1 MRNHLLKNA
10 VAAFALLT
18 GVFSATAAPT
28 ELWMLGPA
36 VSGNWS
42 DAAGDVVNF
51 TNEGNGVF
59 TYTGAL
65 RANELIIMDNKSWD
79 GTRYAPKIANTILG
93 DQTVEVVTCQAG
105 AAERD
110 YHWIANRPG
119 TWKLTVT
126 FTTTDGVE
134 NVAIKAQRETK
145 NPIPANLYM
154 CGPAT
159 DAGWAA
165 EDGIALTNKG
175 NGVFTYTGHLNA
187 GDMIFMDNQGWGG
200 TRYAPKNNYST
211 LGDPTVDVLATEY
224 GKEKEYHWITKDAC
238 NYKVTVTFVDND
250 DNATITAEKVQETAP
265 IPENLYMVGPATAA
279 GWDINNAIQMTNE
292 GNGKFT
298 YEGDLY
304 RTNIIFITGKDWANV
319 RYVPENG
326 GSSLSDENKSIF
338 ISTDGGDSRHWMVDY
353 AGTWNVTVNITN
365 DGSDVAITAQRISGP
380 SQVIPLGAASNQWN
394 SADGNNSVIKAT
406 TPGVYVWE
414 GAMPVDDDR
423 HFKFISRT
431 GEWNSNIDF
440 YLPAETDATSS
451 TNANCS
457 IKNVELDQE
466 YPVTTGWAGNGNL
479 ESYWCLP
486 TTAQTDEMD
495 EYKVTL
501 NLNNNTIK
509 FTKKI
514 SSGIGVTK
522 ANALNARFIGDAL
535 VVEGAGAGVSVY
547 DIAGRLLATSAE
559 GSLTV
564 AGLPNGVY
572 VVKTAETVVKLAK

>member
-1 MRNHLLKNA
+1 M
-10 VAAFALLT
+10 VT
-18 GVFSATAAPT
+18 
-28 ELWMLGPA
+28 
-36 VSGNWS
+36 
-42 DAAGDVVNF
+42 
-51 TNEGNGVF
+51 
-59 TYTGAL
+59 
-65 RANELIIMDNKSWD
+65 
-79 GTRYAPKIANTILG
+79 
-93 DQTVEVVTCQAG
+93 VVTMLFG
-105 AAERD
+105 ASTAS
-110 YHWIANRPG
+110 A
-119 TWKLTVT
+119 
-126 FTTTDGVE
+126 
-134 NVAIKAQRETK
+134 AIPK
-145 NPIPANLYM
+145 NLYM

-159 DAGWAA
+159 SVGWAA
-165 EDGIALTNKG
+165 EKG
-175 NGVFTYTGHLNA
+175 VQFTKVTEGVFTYEGNLNA
-187 GDMIFMDNQGWGG
+187 DHLIIMDNQGWKG
-200 TRYAPKNNYST
+200 TRFAPEGGNTNFENTNAAVSVVK
-211 LGDPTVDVLATEY
+211 GDSSFDNHWVVATAGTWKLTVFFT
-224 GKEKEYHWITKDAC
+224 
-238 NYKVTVTFVDND
+238 DNG
-250 DNATITAEKVQETAP
+250 NATIAAKKVQETAP

-298 YEGDLY
+298 YKGDLY

-365 DGSDVAITAQRISGP
+365 NGSDVAITAQRISGP
-380 SQVIPLGAASNQWN
+380 SHVIPLGAASGQWN
-394 SADGNNSVIKAT
+394 SNDGNNAVMQAT

-414 GAMPVDDDR
+414 GAMPTGDDR

-451 TNANCS
+451 KDANCR

-466 YPVTTGWAGNGNL
+466 YPVKTGWHGNGNL

-509 FTKKI
+509 FTKQI

>member
-1 MRNHLLKNA
+1 M
-10 VAAFALLT
+10 VT
-18 GVFSATAAPT
+18 
-28 ELWMLGPA
+28 
-36 VSGNWS
+36 
-42 DAAGDVVNF
+42 
-51 TNEGNGVF
+51 
-59 TYTGAL
+59 
-65 RANELIIMDNKSWD
+65 
-79 GTRYAPKIANTILG
+79 
-93 DQTVEVVTCQAG
+93 VVTMLFG
-105 AAERD
+105 ASTAS
-110 YHWIANRPG
+110 A
-119 TWKLTVT
+119 
-126 FTTTDGVE
+126 
-134 NVAIKAQRETK
+134 AIPK
-145 NPIPANLYM
+145 NLYM

-159 DAGWAA
+159 SAGWNAGSAVQFTQVTEGVFTYEGTLNADHLIIMDNQGWEGTRFAPEGGNTNFENTNAA
-165 EDGIALTNKG
+165 VSVVEGDSRFNYHWVVATAGTWKLTVFFTDNGDKVTIDAKRQLSAIPENLYMCGPATSAGWNAGGAIALTNEG

-187 GDMIFMDNQGWGG
+187 DEMIFMDNKSWEG
-200 TRYAPKNNYST
+200 TRYAPQINPSI
-211 LGDPTVDVLATEY
+211 LGDRNVAVVACQSGAAEFN
-224 GKEKEYHWITKDAC
+224 YHWITKDAC
-238 NYKVTVTFVDND
+238 KYKVTVTFADNG
-250 DNATITAEKVQETAP
+250 NATIAAEKVQETAR

-298 YEGDLY
+298 YEGELY

-380 SQVIPLGAASNQWN
+380 SHVIPLGAASGQWN
-394 SADGNNSVIKAT
+394 SNDGNNAVMQAT

-414 GAMPVDDDR
+414 GAMPTGDDR

-514 SSGIGVTK
+514 STGIGVTK

>member
-1 MRNHLLKNA
+1 MKKHLLKA
-10 VAAFALLT
+10 MVTVVTMLFGASTASAAIPKNLY
-18 GVFSATAAPT
+18 
-28 ELWMLGPA
+28 MCGPA
-36 VSGNWS
+36 ISADWDTGSAVQ
-42 DAAGDVVNF
+42 F
-51 TNEGNGVF
+51 TQVTEGVF
-59 TYTGAL
+59 TYEGTLNADH
-65 RANELIIMDNKSWD
+65 LIIMDNKGWE
-79 GTRYAPKIANTILG
+79 GTRFAPEGGNTNFENTNAAVSVGKG
-93 DQTVEVVTCQAG
+93 DP
-105 AAERD
+105 RFD
-110 YHWIANRPG
+110 YHWVVATAG
-119 TWKLTVT
+119 TWKLTVF
-126 FTTTDGVE
+126 FTDNGD
-134 NVAIKAQRETK
+134 NVTIDAKRQLSAIPE
-145 NPIPANLYM
+145 NLYM

-159 DAGWAA
+159 SAGWNAGGA
-165 EDGIALTNKG
+165 IALTNEG

-187 GDMIFMDNQGWGG
+187 DEMIFMDNKSWEG
-200 TRYAPKNNYST
+200 TRYAPQINPSI
-211 LGDPTVDVLATEY
+211 LGDRNVAVVACQSGAAEFN
-224 GKEKEYHWITKDAC
+224 YHWITKDAC
-238 NYKVTVTFVDND
+238 KYKVTVTFADNG
-250 DNATITAEKVQETAP
+250 NATIAAEKVQETAR

-298 YEGDLY
+298 YEGELY

-380 SQVIPLGAASNQWN
+380 SHVIPLGAASGQWN
-394 SADGNNSVIKAT
+394 SNDGNNAVMQAT

-414 GAMPVDDDR
+414 GAMPTGDDR

-514 SSGIGVTK
+514 STGIGVTK
-522 ANALNARFIGDAL
+522 ANALHARFIGDAL

>member
-1 MRNHLLKNA
+1 M
-10 VAAFALLT
+10 VT
-18 GVFSATAAPT
+18 
-28 ELWMLGPA
+28 
-36 VSGNWS
+36 
-42 DAAGDVVNF
+42 
-51 TNEGNGVF
+51 
-59 TYTGAL
+59 
-65 RANELIIMDNKSWD
+65 
-79 GTRYAPKIANTILG
+79 
-93 DQTVEVVTCQAG
+93 VVTMLFG
-105 AAERD
+105 ASTAS
-110 YHWIANRPG
+110 A
-119 TWKLTVT
+119 
-126 FTTTDGVE
+126 
-134 NVAIKAQRETK
+134 AIPE
-145 NPIPANLYM
+145 NLYM

-159 DAGWAA
+159 SNDWVA
-165 EDGIALTNKG
+165 EKGIHFTKVTE
-175 NGVFTYTGHLNA
+175 GVFTYTGHLNA
-187 GDMIFMDNQGWGG
+187 DHLIIMDNLGLGGTRYAPEGGNTNLENTNTAVPVVSGDSFNYHWVVATAGTWKLTVSFTDNGNNVTIEAKRQLSAIPGNLYMCGPATSVGWAAEKGVQFTKVTEGVFTYEGNLNADHLIIMDNQGWGG
-200 TRYAPKNNYST
+200 TRYAPQINPSI
-211 LGDPTVDVLATEY
+211 LGDRNVAVVACQSGATEFD
-224 GKEKEYHWITKDAC
+224 YHWITKDAC
-238 NYKVTVTFVDND
+238 NYKVTVTFADNG
-250 DNATITAEKVQETAP
+250 NATITAEKVQETAP

-298 YEGDLY
+298 YEGELY

-353 AGTWNVTVNITN
+353 AGTWKVTVTITN
-365 DGSDVAITAQRISGP
+365 NGSDVAITAERISGP
-380 SQVIPLGAASNQWN
+380 SHVIPLGAASGQWN
-394 SADGNNSVIKAT
+394 SNDGNNAVMQAT

-414 GAMPVDDDR
+414 GAMPTGDDR

-451 TNANCS
+451 TNANCR

-495 EYKVTL
+495 VYKVTL
-501 NLNNNTIK
+501 NLNSNTIK
-509 FTKKI
+509 FTKQI

>member
-1 MRNHLLKNA
+1 M
-10 VAAFALLT
+10 VT
-18 GVFSATAAPT
+18 
-28 ELWMLGPA
+28 
-36 VSGNWS
+36 
-42 DAAGDVVNF
+42 
-51 TNEGNGVF
+51 
-59 TYTGAL
+59 
-65 RANELIIMDNKSWD
+65 
-79 GTRYAPKIANTILG
+79 
-93 DQTVEVVTCQAG
+93 VVTMLFG
-105 AAERD
+105 ASTAS
-110 YHWIANRPG
+110 A
-119 TWKLTVT
+119 
-126 FTTTDGVE
+126 
-134 NVAIKAQRETK
+134 AIPE
-145 NPIPANLYM
+145 NLYM

-159 DAGWAA
+159 SAGWNAGGAVQFTKVTEGVFTYEGTLNADHLIIMDNQGWGGTRYAPEGGNTNFENTNAA
-165 EDGIALTNKG
+165 VSVVKGDSRFEYHWVVATAGTWKLTVFFTDNGDNVTIDAKRQLSAIPENLYMCGPATSVGWNAGGAIALTNEG

-187 GDMIFMDNQGWGG
+187 DEMIFMDNKSWEG
-200 TRYAPKNNYST
+200 TRYAPQINPSI
-211 LGDPTVDVLATEY
+211 LGDRNVAVVACQSGAAEFN
-224 GKEKEYHWITKDAC
+224 YHWITKDAC
-238 NYKVTVTFVDND
+238 KYKVTVTFADNG
-250 DNATITAEKVQETAP
+250 NATIAAEKVQETAR

-298 YEGDLY
+298 YEGELY
-304 RTNIIFITGKDWANV
+304 RTNIIFITGTDWANV

-365 DGSDVAITAQRISGP
+365 DGSDIAITAERISGP
-380 SQVIPLGAASNQWN
+380 SHVIPLGAASGQWN
-394 SADGNNSVIKAT
+394 SADGNNSVIKST

-451 TNANCS
+451 TDANCS

-466 YPVTTGWAGNGNL
+466 YPVTTGWDGNGNL

-514 SSGIGVTK
+514 STGIGVTK

>member
-1 MRNHLLKNA
+1 MKKHLLKA
-10 VAAFALLT
+10 MVT
-18 GVFSATAAPT
+18 
-28 ELWMLGPA
+28 
-36 VSGNWS
+36 
-42 DAAGDVVNF
+42 
-51 TNEGNGVF
+51 
-59 TYTGAL
+59 
-65 RANELIIMDNKSWD
+65 
-79 GTRYAPKIANTILG
+79 
-93 DQTVEVVTCQAG
+93 VVTMLFG
-105 AAERD
+105 ASTAS
-110 YHWIANRPG
+110 A
-119 TWKLTVT
+119 
-126 FTTTDGVE
+126 
-134 NVAIKAQRETK
+134 AIPE
-145 NPIPANLYM
+145 NLYM

-159 DAGWAA
+159 SNDWVAEKGIHFTKVTEGVFTYTGHLNADHLIIMDNLGWGGTRYAPEGGNTNLENTNTAVPVVSGDSFNYHWVVATAGTWKLTVSFTDNGNNVTIEAKRQLSAIPGNLYMCGPATSVGWVA
-165 EDGIALTNKG
+165 EHGIALTNEG

-187 GDMIFMDNQGWGG
+187 GDMIFMDNQSWGG
-200 TRYAPKNNYST
+200 TRYAPKSNTSL
-211 LGDPTVDVLATEY
+211 LGDRNVAVVACQSGATEFD
-224 GKEKEYHWITKDAC
+224 YHWITNDAC
-238 NYKVTVTFVDND
+238 KYKVTVTFADNG
-250 DNATITAEKVQETAP
+250 NATIAAEKVQETAP

-298 YEGDLY
+298 YEGELY
-304 RTNIIFITGKDWANV
+304 RTNIIFITGKAWANV

-338 ISTDGGDSRHWMVDY
+338 ISTDGSDSRHWMVDY
-353 AGTWNVTVNITN
+353 AGTWKVTVTITN
-365 DGSDVAITAQRISGP
+365 NGSDVAITAERISGP
-380 SQVIPLGAASNQWN
+380 SHVIPLGAASGQWN
-394 SADGNNSVIKAT
+394 SNDGNNAVMQAT

-414 GAMPVDDDR
+414 GAMPTGDDR

-451 TNANCS
+451 KDAKCR

-466 YPVTTGWAGNGNL
+466 YPVTTGWAGNGDL

-514 SSGIGVTK
+514 ASGIGVTK

>member
-1 MRNHLLKNA
+1 M
-10 VAAFALLT
+10 VT
-18 GVFSATAAPT
+18 
-28 ELWMLGPA
+28 
-36 VSGNWS
+36 
-42 DAAGDVVNF
+42 
-51 TNEGNGVF
+51 
-59 TYTGAL
+59 
-65 RANELIIMDNKSWD
+65 
-79 GTRYAPKIANTILG
+79 
-93 DQTVEVVTCQAG
+93 VVTMLFG
-105 AAERD
+105 ASTAS
-110 YHWIANRPG
+110 A
-119 TWKLTVT
+119 
-126 FTTTDGVE
+126 
-134 NVAIKAQRETK
+134 AIPK
-145 NPIPANLYM
+145 NLYM

-159 DAGWAA
+159 SAGWDAGNAVQFTKVTEGVFTYEGTLNADHLIIMDNQGWEGTRFAPEGGNTNFENTNAA
-165 EDGIALTNKG
+165 VSVVEGDSRFNYHWVVATAGTWKLTVFFTDNGDNVTIDAKRQLSAIPENLYMCGPATSVGWVAEHGIALTKEG

-187 GDMIFMDNQGWGG
+187 DEMIFMDNKSWGG
-200 TRYAPKNNYST
+200 TRYAPQINPSI
-211 LGDPTVDVLATEY
+211 LGDRNVAVVACQSGAAEFN
-224 GKEKEYHWITKDAC
+224 YHWITKDAC
-238 NYKVTVTFVDND
+238 KYKVTVTFADNG
-250 DNATITAEKVQETAP
+250 NATIAAEKVQETAL

-279 GWDINNAIQMTNE
+279 GWDINNAIKMTKE

-380 SQVIPLGAASNQWN
+380 SQIIPLGAASNQWN
-394 SADGNNSVIKAT
+394 SADGNNSVIKST

-514 SSGIGVTK
+514 STGIGVTK

>member
-1 MRNHLLKNA
+1 MKKHLLKA
-10 VAAFALLT
+10 MVTVVTMLFGASTASAAIPENLY
-18 GVFSATAAPT
+18 
-28 ELWMLGPA
+28 MCGPA
-36 VSGNWS
+36 ISADWDTGSAVQ
-42 DAAGDVVNF
+42 F
-51 TNEGNGVF
+51 TKVTEGVF
-59 TYTGAL
+59 TYEGTLNADH
-65 RANELIIMDNKSWD
+65 LIIMDNQGWE
-79 GTRYAPKIANTILG
+79 GTRFAPEGGNTNFENTNAAVSVVKG
-93 DQTVEVVTCQAG
+93 DS
-105 AAERD
+105 RFD
-110 YHWIANRPG
+110 YHWVVATAG
-119 TWKLTVT
+119 TWKLTVF
-126 FTTTDGVE
+126 FTDNGDKVTIDAKRQLS
-134 NVAIKAQRETK
+134 AIPE
-145 NPIPANLYM
+145 NLYM

-159 DAGWAA
+159 SVGWVA
-165 EDGIALTNKG
+165 ENGIALTKEG

-187 GDMIFMDNQGWGG
+187 DEMIFMDNKSWGG
-200 TRYAPKNNYST
+200 TRYAPQINPSI
-211 LGDPTVDVLATEY
+211 LGDRNVAVVACQSGAAEFD
-224 GKEKEYHWITKDAC
+224 YHWITKDAC
-238 NYKVTVTFVDND
+238 KYKVTVTFADNG
-250 DNATITAEKVQETAP
+250 NATIAAEKVQETAP

-279 GWDINNAIQMTNE
+279 GWDINNAIQMTKK

-298 YEGDLY
+298 YEGELY

-380 SQVIPLGAASNQWN
+380 SHVIPLGAASGQWN
-394 SADGNNSVIKAT
+394 SNDGNNAVMQAT

-414 GAMPVDDDR
+414 GAMPTGDDR

-501 NLNNNTIK
+501 NLNYNTIK

-514 SSGIGVTK
+514 STGIGVTK

>member
-1 MRNHLLKNA
+1 M
-10 VAAFALLT
+10 VT
-18 GVFSATAAPT
+18 
-28 ELWMLGPA
+28 
-36 VSGNWS
+36 
-42 DAAGDVVNF
+42 
-51 TNEGNGVF
+51 
-59 TYTGAL
+59 
-65 RANELIIMDNKSWD
+65 
-79 GTRYAPKIANTILG
+79 
-93 DQTVEVVTCQAG
+93 VVTMLFG
-105 AAERD
+105 ASTAS
-110 YHWIANRPG
+110 A
-119 TWKLTVT
+119 
-126 FTTTDGVE
+126 
-134 NVAIKAQRETK
+134 AIPE
-145 NPIPANLYM
+145 NLYM

-159 DAGWAA
+159 SAGWNAGSAVQFTQVTEGVFTYEGTLNADHLIIMDNQGWEGTRFAPEGGNTNFENTNAA
-165 EDGIALTNKG
+165 VSVVEGDSRFNYHWVVATAGTWKLTVFFTDNGDKVTIDAKRQLSAIPENLYMCGPATSAGWNAGGAIALTNEG

-187 GDMIFMDNQGWGG
+187 DEMIFMDNKSWEG
-200 TRYAPKNNYST
+200 TRYAPQINPSI
-211 LGDPTVDVLATEY
+211 LGDRNVAVVACQSGAAEFN
-224 GKEKEYHWITKDAC
+224 YHWITKDAC
-238 NYKVTVTFVDND
+238 KYKVTVTFADNG
-250 DNATITAEKVQETAP
+250 NATIAAEKVQETAR

-298 YEGDLY
+298 YEGELY

-380 SQVIPLGAASNQWN
+380 SHVIPLGAASGQWN
-394 SADGNNSVIKAT
+394 SNDGNNAVMQAT

-414 GAMPVDDDR
+414 GAMPTGDDR

-514 SSGIGVTK
+514 STGIGVTK

>member
-1 MRNHLLKNA
+1 MKKHLLKA
-10 VAAFALLT
+10 MVTVVTMLFGASTASAAIPENLY
-18 GVFSATAAPT
+18 
-28 ELWMLGPA
+28 MCGPA
-36 VSGNWS
+36 ISADWDTGSAVQ
-42 DAAGDVVNF
+42 F
-51 TNEGNGVF
+51 TKVTEGVF
-59 TYTGAL
+59 TYEGTLKADH
-65 RANELIIMDNKSWD
+65 LIIMDNQGWE
-79 GTRYAPKIANTILG
+79 GTRFAPEGGNTNFENTNAAVSVVKG
-93 DQTVEVVTCQAG
+93 DS
-105 AAERD
+105 RFD
-110 YHWIANRPG
+110 YHWVVATAG
-119 TWKLTVT
+119 TWKLTVF
-126 FTTTDGVE
+126 FTDNGDKVTID
-134 NVAIKAQRETK
+134 AKRQ
-145 NPIPANLYM
+145 IPENLYM

-159 DAGWAA
+159 SVGWVA
-165 EDGIALTNKG
+165 ENGIALTKEG

-187 GDMIFMDNQGWGG
+187 DEMIFMDNKSWKG
-200 TRYAPKNNYST
+200 TRYAPQINPSI
-211 LGDPTVDVLATEY
+211 LGDRNVAVVACQSGAAEFN
-224 GKEKEYHWITKDAC
+224 YHWITKDAC
-238 NYKVTVTFVDND
+238 KYKVTVTFADNG
-250 DNATITAEKVQETAP
+250 NATIAAEKVQETAR

-298 YEGDLY
+298 YEGELY

-380 SQVIPLGAASNQWN
+380 SHVIPLGAASGQWN
-394 SADGNNSVIKAT
+394 SNDGNNAVMQAT

-414 GAMPVDDDR
+414 GAMPTGDDR

-440 YLPAETDATSS
+440 YLPAETDAPSS
-451 TNANCS
+451 TNADCR

-514 SSGIGVTK
+514 STGIGVTK

>member
-1 MRNHLLKNA
+1 MVTVVTMLFGASTASAAIPKN
-10 VAAFALLT
+10 LY
-18 GVFSATAAPT
+18 
-28 ELWMLGPA
+28 MCGPA
-36 VSGNWS
+36 TSAGW
-42 DAAGDVVNF
+42 AAEKGVQF
-51 TNEGNGVF
+51 TKVTEGVF
-59 TYTGAL
+59 TYEGTLNAGDM
-65 RANELIIMDNKSWD
+65 IFMDNKSWG

-93 DQTVEVVTCQAG
+93 DQTVEVVACQSG
-105 AAERD
+105 ATEFD
-110 YHWIANRPG
+110 YHWI
-119 TWKLTVT
+119 
-126 FTTTDGVE
+126 
-134 NVAIKAQRETK
+134 
-145 NPIPANLYM
+145 
-154 CGPAT
+154 
-159 DAGWAA
+159 
-165 EDGIALTNKG
+165 TN
-175 NGVFTYTGHLNA
+175 
-187 GDMIFMDNQGWGG
+187 
-200 TRYAPKNNYST
+200 
-211 LGDPTVDVLATEY
+211 
-224 GKEKEYHWITKDAC
+224 DAC
-238 NYKVTVTFVDND
+238 KYKVTVTFADNG
-250 DNATITAEKVQETAP
+250 NATIAAKKVQEKAP

-365 DGSDVAITAQRISGP
+365 NGSDVAITAQRISGP
-380 SQVIPLGAASNQWN
+380 SHVIPLGAASGQWN
-394 SADGNNSVIKAT
+394 SNDGNNAVMQAT

-414 GAMPVDDDR
+414 GAMPTGDDR

-451 TNANCS
+451 KDANCR

-466 YPVTTGWAGNGNL
+466 YPVKTGWHGNGNL

-509 FTKKI
+509 FTKQI

-572 VVKTAETVVKLAK
+572 VVKTAETVVKLDK

>member
-1 MRNHLLKNA
+1 M
-10 VAAFALLT
+10 VT
-18 GVFSATAAPT
+18 
-28 ELWMLGPA
+28 
-36 VSGNWS
+36 
-42 DAAGDVVNF
+42 
-51 TNEGNGVF
+51 
-59 TYTGAL
+59 
-65 RANELIIMDNKSWD
+65 
-79 GTRYAPKIANTILG
+79 
-93 DQTVEVVTCQAG
+93 VVTMLFG
-105 AAERD
+105 ASTAS
-110 YHWIANRPG
+110 A
-119 TWKLTVT
+119 
-126 FTTTDGVE
+126 
-134 NVAIKAQRETK
+134 AIPK
-145 NPIPANLYM
+145 NLYM

-159 DAGWAA
+159 SAGWDAGSAVQFTKVTEGVFTYEGTLNADHLIIMDKQGWDGTRFAPEGGNTNFENTNAA
-165 EDGIALTNKG
+165 VSVDKTDPRFDYHWVVATAGTWKLTVFFTDNGDNVTIDAKRQLIPENLYMCGPATSVGWNAGGAIALTNEGK
-175 NGVFTYTGHLNA
+175 GVFTYTGHLNA
-187 GDMIFMDNQGWGG
+187 DEMIFMDNKSWEG
-200 TRYAPKNNYST
+200 TRYAPQINPSI
-211 LGDPTVDVLATEY
+211 LGDRNVAVVACQSGAAEFN
-224 GKEKEYHWITKDAC
+224 YHWITKDAC
-238 NYKVTVTFVDND
+238 KYKVTVTFADNG
-250 DNATITAEKVQETAP
+250 NATIAAEKVQETAP

-279 GWDINNAIQMTNE
+279 GWDINNAIQMTGD
-292 GNGKFT
+292 GNGTFT

-326 GSSLSDENKSIF
+326 GSSLSDETKSIF

-380 SQVIPLGAASNQWN
+380 SQIIPLGAASNQWN
-394 SADGNNSVIKAT
+394 SADGNNSVIKST

-440 YLPAETDATSS
+440 YLPAETDAPSS

-514 SSGIGVTK
+514 STGIGVTK

>member
-1 MRNHLLKNA
+1 MKKHLLKA
-10 VAAFALLT
+10 MVT
-18 GVFSATAAPT
+18 
-28 ELWMLGPA
+28 
-36 VSGNWS
+36 
-42 DAAGDVVNF
+42 
-51 TNEGNGVF
+51 
-59 TYTGAL
+59 
-65 RANELIIMDNKSWD
+65 
-79 GTRYAPKIANTILG
+79 
-93 DQTVEVVTCQAG
+93 VVTMLFG
-105 AAERD
+105 ASA
-110 YHWIANRPG
+110 ASA
-119 TWKLTVT
+119 
-126 FTTTDGVE
+126 
-134 NVAIKAQRETK
+134 AIPE
-145 NPIPANLYM
+145 NLYM

-159 DAGWAA
+159 SAGWVA
-165 EDGIALTNKG
+165 ENAVQFTKVTDGVFTYEGYLNADHLIIMDNQGWGGTRYAPEGGNTNLENTNTAVPVVSGDSFNYHWVVAIAGTWKLTVFFTDNGDNVTIDAKRQLPAIPENLYPENLYMCGPATSVGWNAGGAIALTNEG

-187 GDMIFMDNQGWGG
+187 DHMIFMDNQSWGG
-200 TRYAPKNNYST
+200 TRYAPQINPSI
-211 LGDPTVDVLATEY
+211 LGDRNVAVVACQSGATEF
-224 GKEKEYHWITKDAC
+224 EYHWITNDAC
-238 NYKVTVTFVDND
+238 KYKVTVTFADNG
-250 DNATITAEKVQETAP
+250 NATIAAEKVQETAP

-326 GSSLSDENKSIF
+326 GSSLSDENKSIY

-406 TPGVYVWE
+406 TPGVYEWV
-414 GAMPVDDDR
+414 GTMPVDDDR
-423 HFKFISRT
+423 HFKFISHT

-457 IKNVELDQE
+457 LKNVELDQE

-501 NLNNNTIK
+501 DLNKNTIK
-509 FTKKI
+509 FTKR
-514 SSGIGVTK
+514 STDGIGITK
-522 ANALNARFIGDAL
+522 ANSLNARFIGGNL
-535 VVEGAGAGVSVY
+535 VVEGAASPIAVY
-547 DIAGRLLATSAE
+547 DIAGRLLATSAD

>member
-1 MRNHLLKNA
+1 M
-10 VAAFALLT
+10 VT
-18 GVFSATAAPT
+18 
-28 ELWMLGPA
+28 
-36 VSGNWS
+36 
-42 DAAGDVVNF
+42 
-51 TNEGNGVF
+51 
-59 TYTGAL
+59 
-65 RANELIIMDNKSWD
+65 
-79 GTRYAPKIANTILG
+79 
-93 DQTVEVVTCQAG
+93 VVTMLFG
-105 AAERD
+105 ASTAS
-110 YHWIANRPG
+110 A
-119 TWKLTVT
+119 
-126 FTTTDGVE
+126 
-134 NVAIKAQRETK
+134 AIPE
-145 NPIPANLYM
+145 NLYM

-159 DAGWAA
+159 SAGWDAGSAVQFTKVTEGVFTYEGTLNADHLIIMDNQGWEGTRFAPEGGNTNFENTNAAVSVDNKDPRFNYHWVVATAGTWKLTVSFTDNGDNVTIDAKRQLSAIPENLYMCGPATSVGWAA
-165 EDGIALTNKG
+165 ENGIALTNEG

-187 GDMIFMDNQGWGG
+187 DEMIFMDNKSWEG
-200 TRYAPKNNYST
+200 TRYAPQINPSI
-211 LGDPTVDVLATEY
+211 LGDRNVAVVACQSGAAEFN
-224 GKEKEYHWITKDAC
+224 YHWITKDAC
-238 NYKVTVTFVDND
+238 KYKVTVTFADNG
-250 DNATITAEKVQETAP
+250 NATIAAEKVQETAL

-380 SQVIPLGAASNQWN
+380 SQIIPLGAASNQWN
-394 SADGNNSVIKAT
+394 SADGNNSVIKST

-466 YPVTTGWAGNGNL
+466 YPVTTGWADNGNL

-514 SSGIGVTK
+514 STGIGVTK

>member
-1 MRNHLLKNA
+1 MKKHLLKA
-10 VAAFALLT
+10 MVT
-18 GVFSATAAPT
+18 
-28 ELWMLGPA
+28 
-36 VSGNWS
+36 
-42 DAAGDVVNF
+42 
-51 TNEGNGVF
+51 
-59 TYTGAL
+59 
-65 RANELIIMDNKSWD
+65 
-79 GTRYAPKIANTILG
+79 
-93 DQTVEVVTCQAG
+93 VVTMLFG
-105 AAERD
+105 ASTAS
-110 YHWIANRPG
+110 A
-119 TWKLTVT
+119 
-126 FTTTDGVE
+126 
-134 NVAIKAQRETK
+134 AIPE
-145 NPIPANLYM
+145 NLYM

-159 DAGWAA
+159 SAGWNAGSAVQFTKVTEGVFTYEGTLKADHLIIMDKQSWEGTRFAPKGGNTNFENTNAAVSVVKGDSGFDYHWVVATAGTWKLTVFFTDNGDNVTIDAKRQLSAIPENLYMCGPATSVGWAA
-165 EDGIALTNKG
+165 ENGIALTNEGK
-175 NGVFTYTGHLNA
+175 GVFTYTGHLNA
-187 GDMIFMDNQGWGG
+187 DEMIFMDNKSWEG
-200 TRYAPKNNYST
+200 TRYAPQINPSI
-211 LGDPTVDVLATEY
+211 LGDRNVAVVACQSGAAEFN
-224 GKEKEYHWITKDAC
+224 YHWITKDAC
-238 NYKVTVTFVDND
+238 KYKVTVTFADNG
-250 DNATITAEKVQETAP
+250 NATIAAEKVQETAP

-279 GWDINNAIQMTNE
+279 GWDINNAIQMTGD
-292 GNGKFT
+292 GNGTFT

-326 GSSLSDENKSIF
+326 GSSLSDETKSIF

-380 SQVIPLGAASNQWN
+380 SQIIPLGAASNQWN
-394 SADGNNSVIKAT
+394 SADGNNSVIKSK

-440 YLPAETDATSS
+440 YLPAETDAPSS

-514 SSGIGVTK
+514 STGIGVTK

>member
-1 MRNHLLKNA
+1 MVTVVTML
-10 VAAFALLT
+10 FGALT
-18 GVFSATAAPT
+18 ASAEIP
-28 ELWMLGPA
+28 ENLYMCGPA
-36 VSGNWS
+36 ISADW
-42 DAAGDVVNF
+42 DVESAVQF
-51 TNEGNGVF
+51 TKVTEGVF
-59 TYTGAL
+59 TYEGTLKADH
-65 RANELIIMDNKSWD
+65 LIIMDNKGWE
-79 GTRYAPKIANTILG
+79 GTRFAPEGGNTNFENTNAAVSVGKG
-93 DQTVEVVTCQAG
+93 DS
-105 AAERD
+105 RFN
-110 YHWIANRPG
+110 YHWVVATAG
-119 TWKLTVT
+119 TWKLTVF
-126 FTTTDGVE
+126 FTDNGD
-134 NVAIKAQRETK
+134 NVTIDAKRQ
-145 NPIPANLYM
+145 IPENLYM

-159 DAGWAA
+159 SVGWNAGGA
-165 EDGIALTNKG
+165 IALTNEGK
-175 NGVFTYTGHLNA
+175 GVFTYTGHLNA
-187 GDMIFMDNQGWGG
+187 GDMIFMDNQSWVG
-200 TRYAPKNNYST
+200 TRYAPQINPSI
-211 LGDPTVDVLATEY
+211 LGDRNVAVVACQSGATEFD
-224 GKEKEYHWITKDAC
+224 YHWITNDAC
-238 NYKVTVTFVDND
+238 KYKVTVTFADNG
-250 DNATITAEKVQETAP
+250 NATIAAEKVQETAR

-279 GWDINNAIQMTNE
+279 GWDINNAIQMTKE
-292 GNGKFT
+292 ENGKFT
-298 YEGDLY
+298 YEGELY
-304 RTNIIFITGKDWANV
+304 RTDIIFITGKDWANV

-380 SQVIPLGAASNQWN
+380 SHVIPLGAASGQWDSN
-394 SADGNNSVIKAT
+394 DGNNAVMQAT

-414 GAMPVDDDR
+414 GAMPTGDDR

-514 SSGIGVTK
+514 STGIGVTK

>member
-1 MRNHLLKNA
+1 MLFGA
-10 VAAFALLT
+10 STASAA
-18 GVFSATAAPT
+18 
-28 ELWMLGPA
+28 
-36 VSGNWS
+36 
-42 DAAGDVVNF
+42 
-51 TNEGNGVF
+51 
-59 TYTGAL
+59 
-65 RANELIIMDNKSWD
+65 
-79 GTRYAPKIANTILG
+79 
-93 DQTVEVVTCQAG
+93 
-105 AAERD
+105 
-110 YHWIANRPG
+110 
-119 TWKLTVT
+119 
-126 FTTTDGVE
+126 
-134 NVAIKAQRETK
+134 
-145 NPIPANLYM
+145 IPENLYM

-159 DAGWAA
+159 SAGWDAGSAVQFTKVTEGVFTYEGTLNADHLIIMDNQGWEGTRFAPEGGNTNFENTNAA
-165 EDGIALTNKG
+165 VSVGKGDPRFDYHWVVATAGTWKLTVFFTDNGDNVTIDAKRQLSAIPENLYMCGPATSAGWNAGGAIALTNEG

-187 GDMIFMDNQGWGG
+187 DEMIFMDNKSWEG
-200 TRYAPKNNYST
+200 TRYAPQINPSI
-211 LGDPTVDVLATEY
+211 LGDRNVAVVACQSGAAEFN
-224 GKEKEYHWITKDAC
+224 YHWITKDAC
-238 NYKVTVTFVDND
+238 KYKVTVTFADNG
-250 DNATITAEKVQETAP
+250 NATIAAEKVQETAR

-298 YEGDLY
+298 YEGELY

-380 SQVIPLGAASNQWN
+380 SHVIPLGAASGQWN
-394 SADGNNSVIKAT
+394 SNDGNNAVMQAT

-414 GAMPVDDDR
+414 GAMPTGDDR

-440 YLPAETDATSS
+440 YLPAETDAPSS
-451 TNANCS
+451 TNADCR

-514 SSGIGVTK
+514 STGIGVTK

>member
-1 MRNHLLKNA
+1 M
-10 VAAFALLT
+10 VT
-18 GVFSATAAPT
+18 
-28 ELWMLGPA
+28 
-36 VSGNWS
+36 
-42 DAAGDVVNF
+42 
-51 TNEGNGVF
+51 
-59 TYTGAL
+59 
-65 RANELIIMDNKSWD
+65 
-79 GTRYAPKIANTILG
+79 
-93 DQTVEVVTCQAG
+93 VVTMLFG
-105 AAERD
+105 ASTAS
-110 YHWIANRPG
+110 A
-119 TWKLTVT
+119 
-126 FTTTDGVE
+126 
-134 NVAIKAQRETK
+134 AIPK
-145 NPIPANLYM
+145 NLYM

-159 DAGWAA
+159 SVGWAA
-165 EDGIALTNKG
+165 EKGVQFTKVTEGVFTYEGTLNADHLIIMDNQGWGGTRYAPEGGNTNLENTNTAVPVASGDSFNYHWVVATAGTWKLTVFFTDNGDNVTIEAKRQLSAIPENLYMCGPATSVGWNDGGAIALTNES

-187 GDMIFMDNQGWGG
+187 GDMIFMDNKSWGG
-200 TRYAPKNNYST
+200 TRYAPKIANT
-211 LGDPTVDVLATEY
+211 ILGDPTVDVLATEY
-224 GKEKEYHWITKDAC
+224 GKEKDYHWITKDAC

-250 DNATITAEKVQETAP
+250 DNATIAAEKVQEKAP

-304 RTNIIFITGKDWANV
+304 RTNIIFITGKAWANV

-365 DGSDVAITAQRISGP
+365 DRSDVAITAQRISGP
-380 SQVIPLGAASNQWN
+380 SHVIPLGAASGQWN
-394 SADGNNSVIKAT
+394 SNDGNNAVMQAT
-406 TPGVYVWE
+406 THGVYVWE
-414 GAMPVDDDR
+414 GAMPTGDDR

-451 TNANCS
+451 KDANCS
-457 IKNVELDQE
+457 IKNVVLDQE
-466 YPVTTGWAGNGNL
+466 YPVTTGWADNGNL

-486 TTAQTDEMD
+486 VAAQTDEND
-495 EYKVTL
+495 TYKVTL

-509 FTKKI
+509 FTKQI

>member
-1 MRNHLLKNA
+1 MKKHLLKA
-10 VAAFALLT
+10 MVT
-18 GVFSATAAPT
+18 
-28 ELWMLGPA
+28 
-36 VSGNWS
+36 
-42 DAAGDVVNF
+42 
-51 TNEGNGVF
+51 
-59 TYTGAL
+59 
-65 RANELIIMDNKSWD
+65 
-79 GTRYAPKIANTILG
+79 
-93 DQTVEVVTCQAG
+93 VVTMLFG
-105 AAERD
+105 ASTAS
-110 YHWIANRPG
+110 A
-119 TWKLTVT
+119 
-126 FTTTDGVE
+126 
-134 NVAIKAQRETK
+134 AIPK
-145 NPIPANLYM
+145 NLYM

-159 DAGWAA
+159 SAGWNAGSAVQFTQVTEGVFTYEGTLNADHLIIMDNQGWEGTRFAPEGGNTNFENTNAA
-165 EDGIALTNKG
+165 VSVVEGDSRFNYHWVVATAGTWKLTVFFTDNGDKVTIDAKRQLSAIPENLYMCGPATSAGWNAGGAIALTNEG

-187 GDMIFMDNQGWGG
+187 DEMIFMDNKSWEG
-200 TRYAPKNNYST
+200 TRYAPQINPSI
-211 LGDPTVDVLATEY
+211 LGDRNVAVVACQSGAAEFN
-224 GKEKEYHWITKDAC
+224 YHWITKDAC
-238 NYKVTVTFVDND
+238 KYKVTVTFADNG
-250 DNATITAEKVQETAP
+250 NATIAAEKVQETAR

-298 YEGDLY
+298 YEGELY

-380 SQVIPLGAASNQWN
+380 SHVIPLGAASGQWN
-394 SADGNNSVIKAT
+394 SNDGNNAVMQAT

-414 GAMPVDDDR
+414 GAMPTGDDR

-514 SSGIGVTK
+514 STGIGVTK

>member
-1 MRNHLLKNA
+1 MKKHLLKA
-10 VAAFALLT
+10 MVT
-18 GVFSATAAPT
+18 
-28 ELWMLGPA
+28 
-36 VSGNWS
+36 
-42 DAAGDVVNF
+42 
-51 TNEGNGVF
+51 
-59 TYTGAL
+59 
-65 RANELIIMDNKSWD
+65 
-79 GTRYAPKIANTILG
+79 
-93 DQTVEVVTCQAG
+93 VVTMLFG
-105 AAERD
+105 ASTAS
-110 YHWIANRPG
+110 A
-119 TWKLTVT
+119 
-126 FTTTDGVE
+126 
-134 NVAIKAQRETK
+134 AIPE
-145 NPIPANLYM
+145 NLYM

-159 DAGWAA
+159 SVGWAA
-165 EDGIALTNKG
+165 ENGVALTNEG

-187 GDMIFMDNQGWGG
+187 DHMIFMDNQSWGG
-200 TRYAPKNNYST
+200 TRYAPQINPSI
-211 LGDPTVDVLATEY
+211 LGDRNVAVVACQSGAAEF
-224 GKEKEYHWITKDAC
+224 EYHWITKDAC
-238 NYKVTVTFVDND
+238 KYKVTVTFADNG
-250 DNATITAEKVQETAP
+250 NATIAAEKVQETAP

-326 GSSLSDENKSIF
+326 GSSLSDENKSIY

-394 SADGNNSVIKAT
+394 SADGNNSVIKST
-406 TPGVYVWE
+406 TPGVYEWV
-414 GAMPVDDDR
+414 GTMPVDDDR
-423 HFKFISRT
+423 HFKFISHT

-457 IKNVELDQE
+457 LKNVELDQE

-501 NLNNNTIK
+501 DLNKNTIK
-509 FTKKI
+509 FTKR
-514 SSGIGVTK
+514 STDGIGITK
-522 ANALNARFIGDAL
+522 ANSLNARFIGGNL
-535 VVEGAGAGVSVY
+535 VVEGAASPIAVY

-564 AGLPNGVY
+564 AGLPNGIY

>member
-1 MRNHLLKNA
+1 M
-10 VAAFALLT
+10 VT
-18 GVFSATAAPT
+18 
-28 ELWMLGPA
+28 
-36 VSGNWS
+36 
-42 DAAGDVVNF
+42 
-51 TNEGNGVF
+51 
-59 TYTGAL
+59 
-65 RANELIIMDNKSWD
+65 
-79 GTRYAPKIANTILG
+79 
-93 DQTVEVVTCQAG
+93 VVTMLFG
-105 AAERD
+105 ASTAS
-110 YHWIANRPG
+110 A
-119 TWKLTVT
+119 
-126 FTTTDGVE
+126 
-134 NVAIKAQRETK
+134 AIPE
-145 NPIPANLYM
+145 NLYM

-159 DAGWAA
+159 SAGWAA
-165 EDGIALTNKG
+165 ESAVQFTKVTEGVFTYEGNLNKDELIIMDNPGWEGTRFAPEGGNTYFENTNAAVSVVKGDSRFDYHWVVATAGTWKLTVFFTDNGDKVTIDAKRQLSAIPENLYMCGPATSVGWNAGGAIALTNEGK
-175 NGVFTYTGHLNA
+175 GVFTYTGHLNA
-187 GDMIFMDNQGWGG
+187 GDMIFMDNQSWGG
-200 TRYAPKNNYST
+200 TRYAPQINPSI
-211 LGDPTVDVLATEY
+211 LGDRNVAVVACQSGATEFD
-224 GKEKEYHWITKDAC
+224 YHWITNDAC
-238 NYKVTVTFVDND
+238 KYKVTVTFADNG
-250 DNATITAEKVQETAP
+250 NATIAAEKVQETAR

-279 GWDINNAIQMTNE
+279 GWDINNAIQMTKE

-380 SQVIPLGAASNQWN
+380 SQIIPLGAASNQWN
-394 SADGNNSVIKAT
+394 SADGNNSVIKST

-451 TNANCS
+451 TDANCS

-466 YPVTTGWAGNGNL
+466 YPVTTGWDGNGNL

-509 FTKKI
+509 FTKQI

>member
-1 MRNHLLKNA
+1 MVTVVTMLFGA
-10 VAAFALLT
+10 STASAAIPENLY
-18 GVFSATAAPT
+18 
-28 ELWMLGPA
+28 MCGPA
-36 VSGNWS
+36 ISADWDTGSAVQ
-42 DAAGDVVNF
+42 F
-51 TNEGNGVF
+51 TKVTEGVF
-59 TYTGAL
+59 TYEGTLKADH
-65 RANELIIMDNKSWD
+65 LIIMDNQGWE
-79 GTRYAPKIANTILG
+79 GTRFAPEGGNTNFENTNAAVSVVKG
-93 DQTVEVVTCQAG
+93 DS
-105 AAERD
+105 RFD
-110 YHWIANRPG
+110 YHWVVATAG
-119 TWKLTVT
+119 TWKLTVF
-126 FTTTDGVE
+126 FTDNGDKVTID
-134 NVAIKAQRETK
+134 AKRQ
-145 NPIPANLYM
+145 IPENLYM

-159 DAGWAA
+159 SVGWVA
-165 EDGIALTNKG
+165 ENGIALTKEG

-187 GDMIFMDNQGWGG
+187 DEMIFMDNKSWKG
-200 TRYAPKNNYST
+200 TRYAPQINPSI
-211 LGDPTVDVLATEY
+211 LGDRNVAVVACQSGAAEFN
-224 GKEKEYHWITKDAC
+224 YHWITKDAC
-238 NYKVTVTFVDND
+238 KYKVTVTFADNG
-250 DNATITAEKVQETAP
+250 NATIAAEKVQETAR

-298 YEGDLY
+298 YEGELY

-380 SQVIPLGAASNQWN
+380 SHVIPLGAASGQWN
-394 SADGNNSVIKAT
+394 SNDGNNAVMQAT

-414 GAMPVDDDR
+414 GAMPTGDDR

-440 YLPAETDATSS
+440 YLPAETDAPSS
-451 TNANCS
+451 TNADCR

-514 SSGIGVTK
+514 STGIGVTK